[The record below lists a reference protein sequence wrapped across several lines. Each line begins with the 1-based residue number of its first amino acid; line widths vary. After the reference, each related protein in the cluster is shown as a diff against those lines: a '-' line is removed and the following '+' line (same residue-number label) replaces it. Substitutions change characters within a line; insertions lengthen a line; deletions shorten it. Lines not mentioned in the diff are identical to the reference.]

1 MKHAYTFSKVPSFPL
16 PFEVFL
22 VKYYCTEFSDK
33 KGGVLMNFDMILGLI
48 IVPLT
53 IIGLG
58 VAAFIHTGQKE
69 GESK

>member
-1 MKHAYTFSKVPSFPL
+1 
-16 PFEVFL
+16 
-22 VKYYCTEFSDK
+22 
-33 KGGVLMNFDMILGLI
+33 MNFDMILGLI